1 MLTGCNCFQIWQRV
15 LCVGMKG
22 LVSAHFLCKLAYSI
36 HSSSP
41 GSPGLCHSA
50 GEGFFSPA
58 WLSILWWDQSFTG
71 IALSSAGRDLHPT
84 LQPGTWT
91 ELGPGRVWWR
101 DRYQLKQGVW
111 HKGNFKLDIL

>member
-50 GEGFFSPA
+50 GEEFFSPGLA
-58 WLSILWWDQSFTG
+58 QHFMVGSVLCRASLSPLLEGICIPLCSRCPGQSLVCPA
-71 IALSSAGRDLHPT
+71 ALVEFGGVTPT
-84 LQPGTWT
+84 S
-91 ELGPGRVWWR
+91 
-101 DRYQLKQGVW
+101 
-111 HKGNFKLDIL
+111 

>member
-58 WLSILWWDQSFTG
+58 WLSALWWDQSFAGHRSLLCWKGSASRPAAGGQSLVCALALVEFGGVTG
-71 IALSSAGRDLHPT
+71 TS
-84 LQPGTWT
+84 
-91 ELGPGRVWWR
+91 
-101 DRYQLKQGVW
+101 
-111 HKGNFKLDIL
+111 